1 MGKKPNSKPCA
12 ILKQTDKLHIAI
24 NWKTA
29 ERNLITP
36 RKRSPRNA
44 KSKRKGDCPVDLGR
58 EYEVEI
64 SEMSPNGEGIAKVKG
79 FTVFV
84 GNVKLGDRVNVKIT
98 YLDSISAD
106 AEIVDH
112 E

>member
-1 MGKKPNSKPCA
+1 MSLTGKQRRE
-12 ILKQTDKLHIAI
+12 I
-24 NWKTA
+24 
-29 ERNLITP
+29 LITP

-44 KSKRKGDCPVDLGR
+44 KSKRKGDCPVDLGK

-106 AEIVDH
+106 AEIGGRR
-112 E
+112 